1 MYTEELEKLKIIAQ
15 KIQDFLEEDFEDT
28 DANILVTRLTNI
40 NFYLATSGKALA
52 DAKEIQDKQAK
63 IIFAEEIK
71 SISKMPATIASKFIT
86 SQNADANYVVNW
98 LDRLNRSLVHIGDNT
113 RTQISFAKEELRL
126 TKQGY

>member
-1 MYTEELEKLKIIAQ
+1 MYTEELEVLSIIAQ
-15 KIQDFLEEDFEDT
+15 KIQGFLEEDFDESPN
-28 DANILVTRLTNI
+28 ALVERLGII
-40 NFYLATSGKALA
+40 NSYLAVSGKALA
-52 DAKEIQDKQAK
+52 DAKLIQDKQAQL
-63 IIFAEEIK
+63 IFAEELK
-71 SISKMPATIASKFIT
+71 SITKMPATIASKFIT

>member
-1 MYTEELEKLKIIAQ
+1 MYTEELDKLKIIAQ
-15 KIQDFLEEDFEDT
+15 KIQNFLEEDFEDT

-63 IIFAEEIK
+63 IIFAEELK

-86 SQNADANYVVNW
+86 S
-98 LDRLNRSLVHIGDNT
+98 
-113 RTQISFAKEELRL
+113 
-126 TKQGY
+126 

>member
-1 MYTEELEKLKIIAQ
+1 MYTEELDKLKIIAQ

-52 DAKEIQDKQAK
+52 DAKEIQDKQAQL
-63 IIFAEEIK
+63 IFAEELK
-71 SISKMPATIASKFIT
+71 SITKMPATIASKFIT

-98 LDRLNRSLVHIGDNT
+98 LDRLNRSLVHVGDNT

>member
-1 MYTEELEKLKIIAQ
+1 MYTEELDKLKIIAQ

-52 DAKEIQDKQAK
+52 DAKEIQDKQAQL
-63 IIFAEEIK
+63 IFAEELK
-71 SISKMPATIASKFIT
+71 SITKMPATIASKFIT

-98 LDRLNRSLVHIGDNT
+98 LDRLNKSLVHVGDNT